1 VVDRDLLRR
10 KLAELAEYVSQVSEY
25 RELTAERYRADWK
38 TQRIVERTLQIA
50 IEACL
55 DIASH
60 VIADRR
66 LRAPSTYA
74 ETFEILVQ
82 AGLMS
87 EGLGRVMVE
96 MTGFRNVVVHEYAR
110 IDADVVIR
118 ILRTGVEDFRR
129 FETEALGWLEPPDAG

>member
-10 KLAELAEYVSQVSEY
+10 KLAELEEYVTQVSEY
-25 RELTAERYRADWK
+25 SDLTVERYRADWK
-38 TQRIVERTLQIA
+38 TQRIVERTLQMA

-55 DIASH
+55 DVASH
-60 VIADRR
+60 IVADRG

-87 EGLGRVMVE
+87 PGLGQVMIE
-96 MTGFRNVVVHEYAR
+96 MTGFRNVIVHEYTR
-110 IDADVVIR
+110 VDAEVVIR
-118 ILRTGVEDFRR
+118 ILRKGLEDFRR
-129 FETEALGWLEPPDAG
+129 FGTEALRWV

>member
-1 VVDRDLLRR
+1 MLASPVVDGDLLRR
-10 KLAELAEYVSQVSEY
+10 KLTELAEYVTQVSEY
-25 RELTAERYRADWK
+25 RDLTVERYRADWK

-74 ETFEILVQ
+74 ETFEILGE
-82 AGLMS
+82 AGLIS
-87 EGLGRVMVE
+87 SSLGQVMVE

-110 IDADVVIR
+110 VDADVVVR
-118 ILRTGVEDFRR
+118 ILRDHLEDFRR
-129 FETEALGWLEPPDAG
+129 FEGEALQWL